1 MSIHKNRRKVE
12 VCHNCH
18 HILKPEDNFC
28 ANCGQENHDLKVG
41 VGQLLYDV
49 FEGITNFDTKFY
61 NTAKSIFSQPG
72 KITKD
77 FLEGRRA
84 RYVPPIRLYFIVSFV
99 FFIAFDELVE
109 MGLNS
114 TNDVARGVIDGLK
127 GDSKRANKDEDDE
140 QESNKKEDNSIQNQA
155 LKAVRQKRE
164 DKSKEIANLNMELDS
179 AIAREDTSLQHT
191 LEKKIARD
199 EKQLKTLDKQTK
211 LASQAKGFIDYV
223 SNFDI
228 STDEILDE
236 MNVEREDTLRAIID
250 SLPEYKQRPVLIEIQ
265 KQLALD
271 SIHTEAI
278 TEPAEDLKAYFT
290 ERLGK
295 KGKIEYTLILHSLK
309 NNVKVP
315 VWIEGVK
322 VFTKSSDGS
331 LQNRM
336 YKKRLLSMS
345 NEDLDSLIVK
355 EEGSKS
361 AFAFLKRGLR
371 RNVTYY
377 ELAFDEDAEK
387 AIGEMVHF
395 GVNVISF
402 MMFIL
407 MPLVALMLKISYSK
421 RIHSAIWYPFKWVKY
436 LFRLLKYAL
445 TGGFMRQKPFPE
457 MPKLFEGQTRFY
469 YEHLI
474 FSIHIHSIFMLM
486 LMIFI
491 GIGIIVGHWNIAL
504 SIALIVFMIYF
515 AMSLKVVY
523 RQSWLKT
530 IWKSMV
536 LFCMYCFTFTMVLG
550 ITGAIKFALQ

>member
-61 NTAKSIFSQPG
+61 NTTKSIFSQPG

-84 RYVPPIRLYFIVSFV
+84 RYVPPIRLYFLVSFV

-109 MGLNS
+109 IALSS
-114 TNDVARGVIDGLK
+114 TNDFASGIIDGFK
-127 GDSKRANKDEDDE
+127 GDSKRKDKSNDTEEEDKQQDDKDIKSQAVKAIE
-140 QESNKKEDNSIQNQA
+140 QKRDSKKKELAYLNIQ
-155 LKAVRQKRE
+155 
-164 DKSKEIANLNMELDS
+164 LDS
-179 AIAREDTSLQHT
+179 AIATGDTSLKQT
-191 LEKKIARD
+191 LEKKIAKSD
-199 EKQLKTLDKQTK
+199 KQIHTLDEQVK
-211 LASQAKGFIDYV
+211 LAEKAKGFIDYV
-223 SNFDI
+223 TNFDI

-236 MNVEREDTLRAIID
+236 MNVDREDTLRAVID
-250 SLPEYKQRPVLIEIQ
+250 SLPSYKQRSVLIEIQ

-271 SIHTEAI
+271 SVHTEAI
-278 TEPAEDLKAYFT
+278 TAPAEDLKAYFT
-290 ERLGK
+290 EKLGK

-315 VWIEGVK
+315 VWIEGGK
-322 VFTKSSDGS
+322 LLIKSSNGS
-331 LQNRM
+331 LQNRS

-345 NEDLDSLIVK
+345 NEELDSLTIK
-355 EEGSKS
+355 EEGKQS
-361 AFAFLKRGLR
+361 AFMFLKRGLR
-371 RNVTYY
+371 RNATYY

-387 AIGEMVHF
+387 AIGEIVHF

-421 RIHSAIWYPFKWVKY
+421 RIHSVMWYPFKWVKF
-436 LFRLLKYAL
+436 LFKFLKYAL

-491 GIGIIVGHWNIAL
+491 GIGVLVGHWNIAL
-504 SIALIVFMIYF
+504 SLALVVFMIYF

-536 LFCMYCFTFTMVLG
+536 LFCMYCFTFTLVLG
-550 ITGAIKFALQ
+550 ITGAVKFALQ